1 MRRAFLIM
9 TAGVGSVLGWG
20 LATVLAMIAATPVA
34 LAAGTAAS
42 ALFVG
47 TVFEGLR
54 TEQ

>member
-1 MRRAFLIM
+1 M

>member
-1 MRRAFLIM
+1 M
-9 TAGVGSVLGWG
+9 TV
-20 LATVLAMIAATPVA
+20 TATPVA

-54 TEQ
+54 AEQ